1 MTTLPAYLARRGES
15 QTAFAAR
22 SGLSDSTLS
31 RVLSGKISPSAEVVE
46 KVRWATD
53 GAVTADDLYAAWRH
67 SIGRAAA
74 DLVEALADNKRTRA
88 QAARVRPDLEAAQ
101 AALNLVLSR
110 VTKVARPRAKK
121 AD

>member
-46 KVRWATD
+46 KVGWATE
-53 GAVTADDLYAAWRH
+53 GAVTANDLYEAWRR
-67 SIGRAAA
+67 SIGRAAT
-74 DLVEALADNKRTRA
+74 DMVEALADNKRTRA
-88 QAARVRPDLEAAQ
+88 QAARVRPELEAAQ
-101 AALNLVLSR
+101 AALNLVLST
-110 VTKVARPRAKK
+110 VTKGARPRAKK